1 MDRGL
6 AWLGAGDTGLSSE
19 TMCLYFISGRAP
31 ERLRG
36 FSGPCYPLDP
46 SDLGRCLRL
55 LDVVPEWR
63 ARLPELSAISPEWAG
78 LVANWD
84 RLEALYLEEL
94 PAGRAPRCYEAMHEI
109 ECASRPSGPPPSRP

>member
-1 MDRGL
+1 MQRFTSTQNSPPSAPSWLRLHVHPVPKVSSPMYLFL
-6 AWLGAGDTGLSSE
+6 ALLCAGDTGLSSE

-63 ARLPELSAISPEWAG
+63 ARLAE
-78 LVANWD
+78 
-84 RLEALYLEEL
+84 
-94 PAGRAPRCYEAMHEI
+94 
-109 ECASRPSGPPPSRP
+109 PS